1 MLIEVEFTSMML
13 YGICLKV
20 EFVDL
25 FDPNSQR
32 ATTEDLGLIPAHGGR
47 KLFSL
52 ILLIVVEGRPFSPI
66 SVCVYIYTHT

>member
-47 KLFSL
+47 V
-52 ILLIVVEGRPFSPI
+52 I
-66 SVCVYIYTHT
+66 

>member
-13 YGICLKV
+13 HGICLKV

-32 ATTEDLGLIPAHGGR
+32 PTTEGLGPIPAHGGR
-47 KLFSL
+47 KLFSS
-52 ILLIVVEGRPFSPI
+52 ILLAVVEGRLP
-66 SVCVYIYTHT
+66 YIYIYR